1 MLHAP
6 SPRLRATLAAIGA
19 PLCWSVGGVV
29 IRSVDA
35 GPWDVVFWRSG
46 SHAIVLGAALVF
58 LFKSRPI
65 VDFRRA
71 GWIAWISALM
81 LAGVLTF
88 HVLAIM
94 TTTVANVLIIQSISP
109 ILVAL
114 LAPLLLRERVDF
126 LGATL
131 LAIAFAGLVPVLSG
145 SLAAAGGEERLAG
158 DLLALA
164 VVACSTI
171 NVLLIRRWRAFNLVP
186 ATVIAGALAA
196 ASALPFT
203 DPFAI
208 SARDMSLLF
217 MLGIVQNV
225 AGVTLFYSAL
235 RSLPAA
241 EVTLLALLEPVLGP
255 IWVWLF
261 IGEEPAVTT
270 LIGGTIVLGALLL
283 KCIADLRRRASAA
296 APAS

>member
-1 MLHAP
+1 MSHVP
-6 SPRLRATLAAIGA
+6 SPRLGATLAAIGA

-29 IRSVDA
+29 MRSVEA
-35 GPWDVVFWRSG
+35 GPWDIVFWRSG
-46 SHAIVLGAALVF
+46 SHAIVLGAALVL
-58 LFKSRPI
+58 LFKMAPI
-65 VDFRRA
+65 VDFCRA
-71 GWIAWISALM
+71 GWIGWLSALM
-81 LAGVLTF
+81 LAGVFSF

-94 TTTVANVLIIQSISP
+94 TTTVADVLIIQSSSP

-114 LAPLLLRERVDF
+114 LAPLLLRERVDTLSAAL
-126 LGATL
+126 LG
-131 LAIAFAGLVPVLSG
+131 IAFAGLVPVIFG
-145 SLAAAGGEERLAG
+145 SLGSTGGEQRLTG
-158 DLLALA
+158 DLLALM

-171 NVLLIRRWRAFNLVP
+171 NVLVIRRWRTFNLIP

-196 ASALPFT
+196 ITALPFT

-235 RSLPAA
+235 RRLPAA

-261 IGEEPAVTT
+261 VGEEPAFTT
-270 LIGGTIVLGALLL
+270 LIGGAVVLGALAV
-283 KCIADLRRRASAA
+283 KCIADLRRRVSA
-296 APAS
+296 APAAT